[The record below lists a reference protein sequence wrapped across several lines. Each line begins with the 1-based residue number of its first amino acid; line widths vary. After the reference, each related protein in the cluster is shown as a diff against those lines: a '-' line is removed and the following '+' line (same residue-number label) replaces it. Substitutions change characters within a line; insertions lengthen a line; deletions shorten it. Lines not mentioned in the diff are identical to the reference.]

1 MRIRALREKAGI
13 SQRQVAEELGVS
25 QAAYSR
31 LETGE
36 IELSINKLFALSE
49 LYEVPLQKLI
59 EGI

>member
-13 SQRQVAEELGVS
+13 SQRQVAESLGIS

-36 IELSINKLFALSE
+36 VEVSLNKLFVLAEMYGLT
-49 LYEVPLQKLI
+49 LQKLI